1 MDLEV
6 KNRVSIHRVNIPKMA
21 QLQIFC
27 YSPPVLHHKAVNDAI
42 STLLIQTCTAS
53 EPYAARTVWKGILFY
68 TGAAF
73 ITEVCARK

>member
-21 QLQIFC
+21 QLQI
-27 YSPPVLHHKAVNDAI
+27 YGDSPPVIHHKAGNDTI
-42 STLLIQTCTAS
+42 STSLIQTCTAS

-68 TGAAF
+68 TEAAF